1 MMRPQQH
8 RHGHVQSISSK
19 RNLRVKKQ
27 HQKNTDVKTQAIVLA
42 FIVFSVINGF
52 AQTSNSTALDAK
64 VEKFLKDHKRD
75 WHDLNVPYED
85 GKVLHDLIVKN
96 KYTSAL
102 EIGTSTGHSTIW
114 LAWAMSKT
122 GGKVI
127 TIEINERRHKEALK
141 NIAEAGLSDYVD
153 ARLGNAHDIVKQLPG
168 PFDFAFSDADKEWY
182 KQYFMDLDPKL
193 KVGGCFTTHN
203 VTDGLADDDFLNYV
217 KAHPKY
223 KTTIDRSSRA
233 GIMISYKR
241 E

>member
-1 MMRPQQH
+1 M
-8 RHGHVQSISSK
+8 
-19 RNLRVKKQ
+19 
-27 HQKNTDVKTQAIVLA
+27 KTRAIILA
-42 FIVFSVINGF
+42 VILFSVNIGF
-52 AQTSNSTALDAK
+52 SQTNTSALDAK

-85 GKVLHDLIVKN
+85 GQTLHDIIIKN

-127 TIEINERRHKEALK
+127 TLEINESRHKQALK

-153 ARLGNAHDIVKQLPG
+153 ARLGNAHDLVKQLPG
-168 PFDFAFSDADKEWY
+168 PFDFVFSDADKDWY
-182 KQYFMDLDPKL
+182 KQYFMDMDPKL
-193 KVGGCFTTHN
+193 KKGGCFTTHN
-203 VTDGLADDDFLNYV
+203 VADGLADDDFLNYV
-217 KAHPKY
+217 KSHSKY

-233 GIMISYKR
+233 GIMISYKI